1 MYRENGTRMID
12 PDIAGLYPFMVAA
25 SGNTSH
31 HLSAVYCLIRR
42 EPSLVHGGKR
52 KDHDHTIISKHKRQ
66 RDEDVTKQD

>member
-1 MYRENGTRMID
+1 MENGTRTID

-25 SGNTSH
+25 SGNTSD

-52 KDHDHTIISKHKRQ
+52 IDDDRSKSRKRKRQ